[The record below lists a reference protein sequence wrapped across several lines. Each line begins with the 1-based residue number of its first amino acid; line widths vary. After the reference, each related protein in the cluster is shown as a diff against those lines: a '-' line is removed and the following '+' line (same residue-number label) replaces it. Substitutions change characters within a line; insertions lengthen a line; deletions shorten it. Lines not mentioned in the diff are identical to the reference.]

1 MQARRTAL
9 WEERQREE
17 ALALSR
23 LSDEQRRRAERKR
36 KPRTGPPQAP
46 ISAQDAL
53 ERRRAAAGLLVRMLT
68 YADVC

>member
-9 WEERQREE
+9 WEERQHEE

-36 KPRTGPPQAP
+36 KPRTGPPQALFYFS
-46 ISAQDAL
+46 IYVL
-53 ERRRAAAGLLVRMLT
+53 
-68 YADVC
+68 

>member
-36 KPRTGPPQAP
+36 KPRTGPPQ
-46 ISAQDAL
+46 
-53 ERRRAAAGLLVRMLT
+53 
-68 YADVC
+68 VC